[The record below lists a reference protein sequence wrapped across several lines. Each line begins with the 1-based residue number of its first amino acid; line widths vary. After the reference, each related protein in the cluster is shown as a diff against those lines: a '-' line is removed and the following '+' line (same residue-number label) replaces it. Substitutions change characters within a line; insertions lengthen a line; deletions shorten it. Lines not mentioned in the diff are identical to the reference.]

1 VIIYVNCPRVP
12 VCQSQLFLN
21 SRHVS
26 CPSIPSF
33 PHVITR
39 PPVLPQITIL
49 TAYTILSQASTPQ
62 GSAPNMAVTLIPILA
77 PVIGLFAV
85 FIVITLGYLCWV
97 PRRSISTKASSAD
110 LKACPVPN
118 EAGRPNVI
126 NAQPE
131 PSNEGIM
138 ESPDEEAL
146 SLSTTT
152 DSPTTPMRVYVRIF
166 VPSFRSRLFILFLGS

>member
-1 VIIYVNCPRVP
+1 MSTSRG
-12 VCQSQLFLN
+12 CQSARVSFFLTQ
-21 SRHVS
+21 HVS

-33 PHVITR
+33 PHVVTR

-49 TAYTILSQASTPQ
+49 TAHTILSQASTPQ
-62 GSAPNMAVTLIPILA
+62 GSAPNMNLIPILA
-77 PVIGLFAV
+77 PIAGLFAV
-85 FIVITLGYLCWV
+85 FIVITLGFLCCRCWL

-118 EAGRPNVI
+118 EVGVPDVI
-126 NAQPE
+126 NTQPE

-138 ESPDEEAL
+138 EPPDEEAL

-152 DSPTTPMRVYVRIF
+152 DLPTTPMGVYVRIF